1 MRRRDFWDSKLEKR
15 YADYKKDETRPSL
28 KVVLTQLP
36 VQSFLSN
43 SPPLSHWL
51 ITLSVTQLNSSHA
64 KREKRRVHFHF
75 PFFYKRKL
83 FSFNSPSEL

>member
-43 SPPLSHWL
+43 SSPLSHWL

-64 KREKRRVHFHF
+64 KREKKEEFISIF

-83 FSFNSPSEL
+83 FSFTK